1 MGAPGVRTIHQR
13 KDRAMSDTS
22 DQTGQTDQTD
32 QTDKSGS
39 SNRKDS
45 PEAMRSAHAWLT
57 QVAEELGLPEEV
69 VRASVKDV
77 LDLTSAVAHNRSRPA
92 APVTAFL
99 IGLAAG
105 QAAAQSAELSAA
117 QSAGPENTS
126 ADNLFEAFSPLIER
140 ITTLAQD

>member
-1 MGAPGVRTIHQR
+1 
-13 KDRAMSDTS
+13 MSDS
-22 DQTGQTDQTD
+22 
-32 QTDKSGS
+32 
-39 SNRKDS
+39 RKDS

-57 QVAEELGLPEEV
+57 QVAEELGLPEDV

-105 QAAAQSAELSAA
+105 QAAENTSSDNLSAA
-117 QSAGPENTS
+117 SK
-126 ADNLFEAFSPLIER
+126 PLIER
-140 ITTLAQD
+140 ITALAEE

>member
-22 DQTGQTDQTD
+22 DQTDQTD

-126 ADNLFEAFSPLIER
+126 ADNLSEAFSPLIER